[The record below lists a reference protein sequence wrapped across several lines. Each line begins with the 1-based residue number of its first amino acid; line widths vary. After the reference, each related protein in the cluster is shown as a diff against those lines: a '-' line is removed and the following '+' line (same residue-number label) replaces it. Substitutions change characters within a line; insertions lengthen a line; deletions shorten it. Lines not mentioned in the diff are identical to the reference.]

1 MTDRSK
7 FEQMLEY
14 LISEEQDKAR
24 EVFHQLVVE
33 KSREIY
39 ESILAEELDD
49 DEEVDEGMEVTFRET
64 EDEDDEMGADPFG
77 GDDDGDVGGDATDD
91 FMGDI
96 DADSDMDS
104 DMDTDGAEGEGDLED
119 RVMDLEDALDDLRAE
134 FEQMMGDEEGEEE
147 HGDMDFGSEEGEAD
161 DEADDEMDMGDEEGE
176 DEEEDEE
183 DEEEIK
189 DSFDA
194 TAFMREYIEKVSGGH
209 GAEKKSS
216 GDNGDNV
223 KSVIDNMKNDMG
235 GTTANIVKGGE
246 AGGKGVQSGL
256 LKPTA
261 KEENFGNINVPGGK
275 AGKTAFKKKEPGH
288 GAERK
293 GSGDNGDKSAGSPIN
308 GAPKRAK

>member
-14 LISEEQDKAR
+14 LISEERDKAR

-39 ESILAEELDD
+39 ESILAEELDEQFEVSVKEVD
-49 DEEVDEGMEVTFRET
+49 DEEDAMTDMDVDPMGG
-64 EDEDDEMGADPFG
+64 EDDGE
-77 GDDDGDVGGDATDD
+77 VGGDATDD
-91 FMGDI
+91 FLGDI
-96 DADSDMDS
+96 DADGGDEMDM
-104 DMDTDGAEGEGDLED
+104 DGAEGEGDIED

-134 FEQMMGDEEGEEE
+134 FETMMGDEAGEEEHSDGENDPDFGGEEEADDEEGEEE
-147 HGDMDFGSEEGEAD
+147 VD
-161 DEADDEMDMGDEEGE
+161 DEEGE
-176 DEEEDEE
+176 EEEV
-183 DEEEIK
+183 K

-194 TAFMREYIEKVSGGH
+194 ANFMREYIEKVTAGH
-209 GAEKKSS
+209 GAERKSS
-216 GDNGDNV
+216 GDNGDNT

-246 AGGKGVQSGL
+246 AGGNGVQSGL
-256 LKPTA
+256 LKPNT
-261 KEENFGNINVPGGK
+261 KEENFGNINVPGGN

-293 GSGDNGDKSAGSPIN
+293 GSGDNGDKGAGSPIN
-308 GAPKRAK
+308 GAPKRAR